1 MKKIIR
7 ILMALMVILT
17 VVGCDS
23 KTTTQS
29 PKDIYNNAV
38 KASRNAEYVDM
49 TTNTDIA
56 FTSTTEGLDMD
67 ISMTVDYLSD
77 SSDKDNLKFL
87 FELKT
92 NMFGQDS
99 EMSAY
104 YMDGYAYAEILGQKI
119 KMKISLEEF
128 QDIAKIE
135 TLFIKAEDMSEFSME
150 EKDDTYVFTYVA
162 NEETII
168 ELLKNTSGFGDMY
181 NEDMDIQG
189 VKINSMSGTTTIS
202 KEGEVISELIN
213 VDANIEESGVT
224 VGFVMNNNTI
234 YNSINEPLD
243 ITLPNA
249 DEYIEMNTEGMLIP

>member
-7 ILMALMVILT
+7 ILMTLMVILT

-49 TTNTDIA
+49 TMNTNMA
-56 FTSTTEGLDMD
+56 FTSTTEGLNMD
-67 ISMTVDYLSD
+67 ISMTVDSLSD
-77 SSDKDNLKFL
+77 FSDKDNLKFL
-87 FELKT
+87 FESKS
-92 NMFGQDS
+92 NMFGQET
-99 EMSAY
+99 EMNAY
-104 YMDGYAYAEILGQKI
+104 YMDGYTYVEMMGQKL

-128 QDIAKIE
+128 QAIAKIE
-135 TLFIKAEDMSEFSME
+135 TQFIKAEDMSEFSME

-162 NEETII
+162 NEEAMM
-168 ELLKNTSGFGDMY
+168 ELLKNASGLGDIYGEEM
-181 NEDMDIQG
+181 DMQG

-202 KEGEVISELIN
+202 KEGEVISELIS

-243 ITLPNA
+243 ITLPNP